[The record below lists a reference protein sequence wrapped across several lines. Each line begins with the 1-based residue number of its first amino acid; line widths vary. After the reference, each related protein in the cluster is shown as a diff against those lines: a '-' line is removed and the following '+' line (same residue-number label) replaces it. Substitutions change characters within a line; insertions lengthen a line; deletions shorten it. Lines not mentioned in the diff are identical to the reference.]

1 MEMNKDKQLVFRILN
16 GKLAGCEFLL
26 DNLHTVFMVTND
38 NTIETI
44 HKGTSYPNNLIY
56 IPYIDREYSFEII
69 IENNTLNANGN
80 IIVRE
85 ISNENVN
92 NEKSIILNEI
102 NHVNDLSFAIRNIG
116 DSFSEEVLHYRY
128 PIIDITAERFSPV
141 KKNYL
146 AITLFFLLISLVIG
160 ICAYFYFTSE
170 QRKISKLSV
179 LLRND
184 LEHYRISYG
193 QDNIIYLLA
202 NKERYVYHA
211 IKLLNNSD
219 DASQVKVLS
228 KKKQIRALS
237 SWLRKN
243 FPLVY
248 FHAIELDKAEQPVL
262 SLSKERASLTDKE
275 KSYLIKKLKKDFL
288 FIKNVVF
295 KSISD
300 KYIENISENG
310 IKKLKINYKKIVSKN
325 SITFFILDNLSDQEI
340 QSIKLFINNFYQ
352 NWGKNY
358 IYFTIELNSD
368 WLQDKSFRYGS
379 KNYIRT
385 SPFHYYFNKN

>member
-1 MEMNKDKQLVFRILN
+1 MEMNKDNQLVFRILS

-38 NTIETI
+38 STIETI
-44 HKGTSYPNNLIY
+44 HKGNLYPNNLIY
-56 IPYIDREYSFEII
+56 IPCVDREYSFEIVV
-69 IENNTLNANGN
+69 ENNALSSNGN
-80 IIVRE
+80 ITVRE
-85 ISNENVN
+85 INDENIDN
-92 NEKSIILNEI
+92 GQTIALNEI
-102 NHVNDLSFAIRNIG
+102 YHVNDLSFAIRNMS
-116 DSFSEEVLHYRY
+116 DSFNAEVLHYRY
-128 PIIDITAERFSPV
+128 PIINITTEKVLPV

-146 AITLFFLLISLVIG
+146 AITMFLLLILLLIG
-160 ICAYFYFTSE
+160 LCAYFYFTSE

-202 NKERYVYHA
+202 SNERYVYHA
-211 IKLLNNSD
+211 KKLLNNSD
-219 DASQVKVLS
+219 DDNQVKVLS
-228 KKKQIRALS
+228 RKQQIKAIS
-237 SWLRKN
+237 WWLRKN
-243 FPLVY
+243 FPSAY
-248 FHAIELDKAEQPVL
+248 FHSIELDKAEQPVI
-262 SLSKERASLTDKE
+262 SLSKERTSLADKE
-275 KSYLIKKLKKDFL
+275 KSNIINKLKKDFL
-288 FIKNVVF
+288 FVRNVVF
-295 KSISD
+295 QSISD

-352 NWGKNY
+352 NWEKNY

-368 WLQDKSFRYGS
+368 WLQDKSYRYGS

>member
-1 MEMNKDKQLVFRILN
+1 MNKDNQLVFRILS

-38 NTIETI
+38 STIETI
-44 HKGTSYPNNLIY
+44 HKGNLYPNNLIY
-56 IPYIDREYSFEII
+56 IPCVDREYSFEIVV
-69 IENNTLNANGN
+69 ENNALSSNGN
-80 IIVRE
+80 ITVRE
-85 ISNENVN
+85 INDGNIDN
-92 NEKSIILNEI
+92 GQTIALNEI
-102 NHVNDLSFAIRNIG
+102 YHVNDLSFAIRSMS
-116 DSFSEEVLHYRY
+116 DSFNAEVLHYRY
-128 PIIDITAERFSPV
+128 PIIDITAEKVLPV

-146 AITLFFLLISLVIG
+146 AITLFLLLILFLIG
-160 ICAYFYFTSE
+160 LCAYFYFTSE

-202 NKERYVYHA
+202 SNERYVYHA
-211 IKLLNNSD
+211 KKLLNNSD
-219 DASQVKVLS
+219 DDNQVKVLS
-228 KKKQIRALS
+228 RKQQIKAIS
-237 SWLRKN
+237 WWLRKN
-243 FPLVY
+243 FPSAY
-248 FHAIELDKAEQPVL
+248 FHSIELDKAEQPVI
-262 SLSKERASLTDKE
+262 SLSKERTSLADKE
-275 KSYLIKKLKKDFL
+275 KSNIINKLKKDFL
-288 FIKNVVF
+288 FVRNVVF
-295 KSISD
+295 QSISD

-352 NWGKNY
+352 NWEKNY

-368 WLQDKSFRYGS
+368 WLQDKSYRYGS

>member
-1 MEMNKDKQLVFRILN
+1 MEINKDNKLVFRILN

-44 HKGTSYPNNLIY
+44 HKGNSYPNNLVY

-69 IENNTLNANGN
+69 IENNDLNNSK

-85 ISNENVN
+85 IDDENVT
-92 NEKSIILNEI
+92 NERSITLNVVYY
-102 NHVNDLSFAIRNIG
+102 VNDLSFAIRRIN
-116 DSFSEEVLHYRY
+116 DNFNEEILRYRY
-128 PIIDITAERFSPV
+128 PNVDIKADKVFPA

-146 AITLFFLLISLVIG
+146 FVIVSCLLILLVIG
-160 ICAYFYFTSE
+160 ICAYFYFTNE

-179 LLRND
+179 LLGDD
-184 LEHYRISYG
+184 LLHYQISYG
-193 QDNIIYLLA
+193 QDKILYLLA
-202 NKERYVYHA
+202 NNERYVYHA
-211 IKLLNNSD
+211 RKLLNNSA
-219 DASQVKVLS
+219 DANQVKVLS
-228 KKKQIRALS
+228 KKQQIKAIS
-237 SWLRKN
+237 VWLRKN

-248 FHAIELDKAEQPVL
+248 FHCIELDKAEQPVI
-262 SLSKERASLTDKE
+262 SLSRERTSLTKKE
-275 KSYLIKKLKKDFL
+275 KSDLISKLRKDFL
-288 FIKNVVF
+288 FVKDVVL
-295 KSISD
+295 KLVSD
-300 KYIENISENG
+300 NYIENISENG
-310 IKKLKINYKKIVSKN
+310 IKKLKIKYKKIVSRN
-325 SITFFILDNLSDQEI
+325 SITFYILGNLSDQEI

-385 SPFHYYFNKN
+385 SPSHYYFNKN

>member
-1 MEMNKDKQLVFRILN
+1 MEMNKDNQLVFRILS

-38 NTIETI
+38 STIETI
-44 HKGTSYPNNLIY
+44 HKGNLYPNNLIY
-56 IPYIDREYSFEII
+56 IPCVDREYSFEIVV
-69 IENNTLNANGN
+69 ENNALSSNGN
-80 IIVRE
+80 ITVRE
-85 ISNENVN
+85 INDGNIDN
-92 NEKSIILNEI
+92 GQTIALNEI
-102 NHVNDLSFAIRNIG
+102 YHVNDLSFAIRSMS
-116 DSFSEEVLHYRY
+116 DSFNAEVLHYRY
-128 PIIDITAERFSPV
+128 PIIDITAEKVLPV

-146 AITLFFLLISLVIG
+146 AITLFLLLILFLIG
-160 ICAYFYFTSE
+160 LCAYFYFTSE

-202 NKERYVYHA
+202 SNERYVYHA
-211 IKLLNNSD
+211 KKLLNNSD
-219 DASQVKVLS
+219 DDNQVKVLS
-228 KKKQIRALS
+228 RKQQIKAIS
-237 SWLRKN
+237 WWLRKN
-243 FPLVY
+243 FPSAY
-248 FHAIELDKAEQPVL
+248 FHSIELDKAEQPVI
-262 SLSKERASLTDKE
+262 SLSKERTSLADKE
-275 KSYLIKKLKKDFL
+275 KSNIINKLKKDFL
-288 FIKNVVF
+288 FVRNVVF
-295 KSISD
+295 QSISD

-352 NWGKNY
+352 NWEKNY

-368 WLQDKSFRYGS
+368 WLQDKSYRYGS

>member
-1 MEMNKDKQLVFRILN
+1 MEMNKDNQLVFRILS

-44 HKGTSYPNNLIY
+44 HKGNLYPNNLIY
-56 IPYIDREYSFEII
+56 IPCVDREYSFEIVV
-69 IENNTLNANGN
+69 ENNALSSNVN
-80 IIVRE
+80 ITVRE
-85 ISNENVN
+85 INDGNIDNGQTIS
-92 NEKSIILNEI
+92 LNEI
-102 NHVNDLSFAIRNIG
+102 YHVNDLSFAIRNMS
-116 DSFSEEVLHYRY
+116 DSFNLEVLHYRY
-128 PIIDITAERFSPV
+128 PIVDITAEKVLPV

-146 AITLFFLLISLVIG
+146 AITMFLLLILLLIG
-160 ICAYFYFTSE
+160 LCAYFYFTSE

-202 NKERYVYHA
+202 SNERYVYHA
-211 IKLLNNSD
+211 KKLLNNSD
-219 DASQVKVLS
+219 DDNQVKVLS
-228 KKKQIRALS
+228 RKQQIKAIS
-237 SWLRKN
+237 WWLRKN
-243 FPLVY
+243 FPSAY
-248 FHAIELDKAEQPVL
+248 FHSIELDKAEQPVI
-262 SLSKERASLTDKE
+262 SLSKERTSLADKE
-275 KSYLIKKLKKDFL
+275 KSNIINKLKKDFL
-288 FIKNVVF
+288 FVRNVVF
-295 KSISD
+295 QSISD

-352 NWGKNY
+352 NWEKNY

-368 WLQDKSFRYGS
+368 WLQDKSYRYGS

>member
-1 MEMNKDKQLVFRILN
+1 MNKDKQLVFRILN

-325 SITFFILDNLSDQEI
+325 SITFLS
-340 QSIKLFINNFYQ
+340 
-352 NWGKNY
+352 
-358 IYFTIELNSD
+358 
-368 WLQDKSFRYGS
+368 
-379 KNYIRT
+379 
-385 SPFHYYFNKN
+385 

>member
-1 MEMNKDKQLVFRILN
+1 MEMNKDNQLVFRILS

-38 NTIETI
+38 STIETI
-44 HKGTSYPNNLIY
+44 HKGNLYPNNLIY
-56 IPYIDREYSFEII
+56 IPYVDREYSFEIVV
-69 IENNTLNANGN
+69 ENNALSSNGN
-80 IIVRE
+80 ITVRE
-85 ISNENVN
+85 INDGNIDN
-92 NEKSIILNEI
+92 GQTIALNEI
-102 NHVNDLSFAIRNIG
+102 YHVNDLSFAIRNMS
-116 DSFSEEVLHYRY
+116 DSFNAEVLHYRY
-128 PIIDITAERFSPV
+128 PIIDITAEKVLPV

-146 AITLFFLLISLVIG
+146 AITLFLLLILLLIG
-160 ICAYFYFTSE
+160 LCAYFYFTSE

-202 NKERYVYHA
+202 SNERYVYHA
-211 IKLLNNSD
+211 KKLLNNSD
-219 DASQVKVLS
+219 DDNQVKVLS
-228 KKKQIRALS
+228 RKQQIKAIS
-237 SWLRKN
+237 WWLRKN
-243 FPLVY
+243 FPSAY
-248 FHAIELDKAEQPVL
+248 FHSIELDKVEQPVI
-262 SLSKERASLTDKE
+262 SLSKERTNLADKE
-275 KSYLIKKLKKDFL
+275 KSNIINKLKKDFL
-288 FIKNVVF
+288 FVRNVVF
-295 KSISD
+295 QSISD

-352 NWGKNY
+352 NWEKNY
-358 IYFTIELNSD
+358 IYFTMELNSD
-368 WLQDKSFRYGS
+368 WLQDKSYRYGS

>member
-1 MEMNKDKQLVFRILN
+1 MEMNKDNQLVFRILS

-26 DNLHTVFMVTND
+26 DNLHTVFTVTND
-38 NTIETI
+38 STIETI
-44 HKGTSYPNNLIY
+44 HKGNLYPNNLIY
-56 IPYIDREYSFEII
+56 IPCVDREYSFEIVV
-69 IENNTLNANGN
+69 ENNALSSNGN
-80 IIVRE
+80 ITVRE
-85 ISNENVN
+85 INDGNIDN
-92 NEKSIILNEI
+92 GQTIALNEI
-102 NHVNDLSFAIRNIG
+102 YHVNDLSFAIRSMS
-116 DSFSEEVLHYRY
+116 DSFNAEVLHYRY
-128 PIIDITAERFSPV
+128 PIIDITAEKVLPV

-146 AITLFFLLISLVIG
+146 AITLFLLLILFLIG
-160 ICAYFYFTSE
+160 LCAYFYFTSE

-202 NKERYVYHA
+202 SNERYVYHA
-211 IKLLNNSD
+211 KKLLNNSD
-219 DASQVKVLS
+219 DDNQVKVLS
-228 KKKQIRALS
+228 RKQQIKAIS
-237 SWLRKN
+237 WWLRKN
-243 FPLVY
+243 FPSAY
-248 FHAIELDKAEQPVL
+248 FHSIELDKAEQPVI
-262 SLSKERASLTDKE
+262 SLSKERTSLADKE
-275 KSYLIKKLKKDFL
+275 KSNIINKLKKDFL
-288 FIKNVVF
+288 FVRNVVF
-295 KSISD
+295 QSISD

-325 SITFFILDNLSDQEI
+325 SISFFILDNLSDQEI

-352 NWGKNY
+352 NWEKNY

-368 WLQDKSFRYGS
+368 WLQDKSYRYGS